1 MDKRGFL
8 WYDSPRK
15 VMKMELRFQEL
26 AAGDTAGIERMS
38 ALASGIVKEYYDPL
52 LGAEQNDYM
61 IEMFQSA
68 RSIAGQLDE
77 GKRYFFVRLA
87 DEDIGFFCFY
97 PHDDA
102 MYLSK
107 FYLRADMR
115 GRGFAREMI
124 RFIGEEAKKRG
135 LYAIELN
142 VNKDNATKYIYEKL
156 GFVCIRSEKNDI
168 GHGFYMDDYV
178 YRLEL

>member
-97 PHDDA
+97 PHD
-102 MYLSK
+102 
-107 FYLRADMR
+107 
-115 GRGFAREMI
+115 
-124 RFIGEEAKKRG
+124 
-135 LYAIELN
+135 
-142 VNKDNATKYIYEKL
+142 
-156 GFVCIRSEKNDI
+156 CIFRPDKAACT
-168 GHGFYMDDYV
+168 
-178 YRLEL
+178 RK